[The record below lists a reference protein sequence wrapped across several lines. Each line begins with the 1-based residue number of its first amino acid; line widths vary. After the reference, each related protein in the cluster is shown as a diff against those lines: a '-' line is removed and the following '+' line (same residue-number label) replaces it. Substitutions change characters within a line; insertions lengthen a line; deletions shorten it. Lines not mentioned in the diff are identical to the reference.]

1 MATSGLQL
9 KLNDSSFK
17 REESP
22 PRQTWSHG
30 DHFTTH
36 ASWLVMFINFFIRF
50 LNRLVFSSLS
60 TGNGTRFSHPIH
72 MHGHSFHVV
81 KVGYGDYDS
90 EGRLVNAS
98 SDLAC
103 PARAARTC
111 QQAPK
116 WRANA
121 PPAGIQAFNKTVRK
135 DTVIVPSGGYVVVE
149 FIADNPGYWFLHCHI
164 ESHQLEGMAAV
175 INEVQTRHNP
185 PPSGMLSCKSFT
197 WTVEEFNKKREWV
210 DNTGRPGEESNTGRP
225 GDGRNNGRPGG
236 RRNTGRPGGKSKAGR
251 PAWESLLLFL
261 VPFTAHNIA

>member
-1 MATSGLQL
+1 MATPAL
-9 KLNDSSFK
+9 
-17 REESP
+17 
-22 PRQTWSHG
+22 HIC
-30 DHFTTH
+30 
-36 ASWLVMFINFFIRF
+36 WLCYFFIRF

-60 TGNGTRFSHPIH
+60 TANGTRFSHPIH

-90 EGRLVNAS
+90 EGRIVNAS
-98 SDLAC
+98 SDLDC

-121 PPAGIQAFNKTVRK
+121 PPAGIRAFNKTVRK

-185 PPSGMLSCKSFT
+185 PPSGMVSCKSFT
-197 WTVEEFNKKREWV
+197 WTVEEFNEKRKWV
-210 DNTGRPGEESNTGRP
+210 STA
-225 GDGRNNGRPGG
+225 GRPGG
-236 RRNTGRPGGKSKAGR
+236 EN
-251 PAWESLLLFL
+251 LLLF
-261 VPFTAHNIA
+261 VVFFIAYNIA